1 MVIYSFDNILR
12 MARQAHSFEVLPGRR
27 IALPRAVPWIS
38 VAYFAVI
45 EFVLV
50 LASKFIS
57 FVSIASVPISV
68 VSGGNVKPAAALVIY
83 VVFPGALTWLSMNV
97 EIDGRAPHRWIV
109 SALRYVKR
117 PKRQYL
123 GRAVR
128 AEGSKK
134 TYGGKVRVWWDEA
147 APRLQHGW
155 VTGGRVSSR
164 EPAAFSHALRHGHLV
179 MRAHCDGHFVHD
191 HEVEGQ
197 IEVRR

>member
-1 MVIYSFDNILR
+1 MIIHSFDNILR
-12 MARQAHSFEVLPGRR
+12 MPRQMHSFEILPGRR
-27 IALPRAVPWIS
+27 IALPRSVPWIS
-38 VAYFAVI
+38 AVYFAVI
-45 EFVLV
+45 ELALV
-50 LASKFIS
+50 LASHVIS
-57 FVSIASVPISV
+57 FVAALSSVIGIV
-68 VSGGNVKPAAALVIY
+68 VDGNLKPAGFLISY
-83 VVFPGALTWLSMNV
+83 VLIPAGLTWISMNV

-128 AEGSKK
+128 VEGSKK

-179 MRAHCDGHFVHD
+179 MRAHRDGHLVHD